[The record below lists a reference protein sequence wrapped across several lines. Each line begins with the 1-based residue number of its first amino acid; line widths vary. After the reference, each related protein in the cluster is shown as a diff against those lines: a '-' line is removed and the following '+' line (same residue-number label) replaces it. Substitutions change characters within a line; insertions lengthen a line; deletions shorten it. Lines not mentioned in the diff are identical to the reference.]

1 MATMDGKGDYR
12 RFWALLKGMPGAE
25 KDEIVWQFTGGRT
38 THLHLMTE
46 DEYGRMLRMMDGI
59 VAGERRALLRKW
71 RSVCLKLMQE
81 IGVDTADWDRVNA
94 FTGNARIAGMAFGEI
109 PAEGLKALAVKLR
122 MIKKKRQAGS
132 PRSEWVL
139 RPMSRR
145 TGQTDSSDAAAM
157 NGRVAPE
164 ANGMS
169 AECRH
174 AAGATRCERAQ
185 APAIATGDAM
195 NRVSTKKGNF

>member
-1 MATMDGKGDYR
+1 MATMVGKGDYR

-81 IGVDTADWDRVNA
+81 IGVVTADWDRVNA
-94 FTGNARIAGMAFGEI
+94 FTRNARIAGMAFGEI

-122 MIKKKRQAGS
+122 MIKRK
-132 PRSEWVL
+132 PRRAAPAEAL
-139 RPMSRR
+139 RSGFRRDKSRLYNKNAQGR
-145 TGQTDSSDAAAM
+145 SNGRRDSS
-157 NGRVAPE
+157 RLYKRE
-164 ANGMS
+164 
-169 AECRH
+169 
-174 AAGATRCERAQ
+174 T
-185 APAIATGDAM
+185 
-195 NRVSTKKGNF
+195 